1 MVCMYAST
9 PAREHTHMRML
20 YQMRVCAHRCS
31 TWPHA
36 RAYIYVYTLMVVYN
50 AYAVMRY
57 SGAASGLDDKQ
68 AEELAGALG

>member
-1 MVCMYAST
+1 M
-9 PAREHTHMRML
+9 
-20 YQMRVCAHRCS
+20 
-31 TWPHA
+31 
-36 RAYIYVYTLMVVYN
+36 YVYTLMVVYN